1 MTAKIPENIWARIA
15 AFTAIQSPLCIPVST
30 DAAAAA
36 SRIPASTTD
45 ASAAAAYAAA
55 ARRGASRVCMRRLR
69 KRRRYI
75 VVGFSIRRLR
85 HLVMKSSST
94 SAVAMER
101 SGRSSRRVADAPEP
115 RGVAIDSATG
125 VECR

>member
-45 ASAAAAYAAA
+45 ASAAAYAAA

-75 VVGFSIRRLR
+75 VVGFSIRRLQ
-85 HLVMKSSST
+85 HLVMKSSSA